1 MKTKK
6 VIALFLCAMMVIGCL
21 AGCGDKG
28 TTTTTTT
35 SSTTTTTT
43 PTTTTNST
51 TPTTTTTLPE
61 ASDVVNDTMVTCYCS
76 DLFTTRDPYQATT
89 APDCIWACQ
98 VFETLYKYGPDSV
111 VEPYLAESYTVNDDG
126 TEYTIKIVEDAV
138 FSDGTPLKASD
149 VAFTYNYAMQNPSKA
164 SAYNMVES
172 VEAVGDYEVKFTLN
186 APNPL
191 FLSFSTVMPIMS
203 EAFTNANDITKVTC
217 GSGPYTLEEFDPS
230 THAVLKARDDYRLGA
245 PQVKNAEIR
254 YFADA
259 SSAQVAFESGEIY
272 FMSLPTASAALF
284 QDDSEYVVK
293 PVAMNHTAIVELNT
307 TVAPFDNKLVRQAF
321 SYAADK
327 QSIIQIAYDGY
338 ATEAR
343 IQATPSVFGVDFS
356 KSEDISY
363 NPEKAKELLA
373 EAGYPNG
380 LDLGDFG
387 IKFQVIAGGYHEKIA
402 QVYQQNLKDIGVTVE
417 LEATETPD
425 ENATNGDFAM
435 LNEGI
440 SCKDDFAGNQNHYAS
455 SGLGGV
461 NWSRINDPYID
472 EMFAKGLVAK
482 TPEERQEI
490 YADLIAYIIDQCP
503 GVPMFH
509 KQNLYAWHSDLNVG
523 VVTNNINVPY
533 YFFNMTWN

>member
-6 VIALFLCAMMVIGCL
+6 VIALLLCAMMVIGCL
-21 AGCGDKG
+21 AGCGNKG
-28 TTTTTTT
+28 TDTPAPA
-35 SSTTTTTT
+35 TTTT
-43 PTTTTNST
+43 PATTTPASS
-51 TPTTTTTLPE
+51 TPTTTTTIPE
-61 ASDVVNDTMVTCYCS
+61 ASDVVNDTLVTCYCS
-76 DLFTTRDPYQATT
+76 DLFTIRDPYQATT
-89 APDCIWACQ
+89 APDCIWSCQ

-111 VEPYLAESYTVNDDG
+111 VEPYLAESYTMSDDG
-126 TEYTIKIVEDAV
+126 LVYTIKLVEDAV

-149 VAFTYNYAMQNPSKA
+149 VAFTYEYAMQYPNKA

-172 VEAVGDYEVKFTLN
+172 VKAVGDYEVEFTLN

-191 FLSFSTVMPIMS
+191 FLSYSTVMPIMS
-203 EAFTNANDITKVTC
+203 EAFTNSHDITKETC
-217 GSGPYTLEEFDPS
+217 GSGPYTLEEFIPS
-230 THAVLKARDDYRLGA
+230 THALLKARDDYRLGA

-259 SSAQVAFESGEIY
+259 SSAQVAFEAGEIY

-284 QDDSEYVVK
+284 MDDPEYTVH

-327 QSIIQIAYDGY
+327 DSIIQIAYDGY
-338 ATEAR
+338 ATKAR

-356 KSEDISY
+356 KAENIDY

-402 QVYQQNLKDIGVTVE
+402 QVYQQNLKDIGVSVE

-425 ENATNGDFAM
+425 ENAQNGDFAM

-440 SCKDDFAGNQNHYAS
+440 SCKDDFCGNQNHYAS

-472 EMFAKGLVAK
+472 EMFQKGVLASD
-482 TPEERQEI
+482 PEERKAI

-509 KQNLYAWHSDLNVG
+509 KQSLFAWHSDLNVG